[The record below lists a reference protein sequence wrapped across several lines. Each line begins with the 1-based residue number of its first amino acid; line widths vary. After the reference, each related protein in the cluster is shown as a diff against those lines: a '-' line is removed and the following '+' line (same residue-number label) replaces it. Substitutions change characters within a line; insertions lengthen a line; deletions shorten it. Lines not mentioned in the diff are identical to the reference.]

1 MINYEEARR
10 LVLQYLAGIDGKER
24 KTAETRKDLTARERE
39 LLGLGREDA
48 APGTALVEN
57 ATIEGEFGW
66 VFFYQSKKYIESGD
80 FMDQEDERRMDYMR
94 GLFAEIYDDPKI
106 AEAKAWLLSSLYV
119 GETTIAAPVKKQNR
133 EELLWAC
140 LESLLES

>member
-24 KTAETRKDLTARERE
+24 KTAEMRKDLTARERE

-66 VFFYQSKKYIESGD
+66 VFFYQSKKLVKYTASGRLMSQTSTLTASVAARHGMSVAYNQGGAD
-80 FMDQEDERRMDYMR
+80 GTYS
-94 GLFAEIYDDPKI
+94 LF
-106 AEAKAWLLSSLYV
+106 
-119 GETTIAAPVKKQNR
+119 
-133 EELLWAC
+133 
-140 LESLLES
+140 